1 MRGVQKGKARHPD
14 FPAVLEAGSGRAW
27 RESSRDRQSH
37 LKREQDS
44 QGRGVRGFSEVAGV
58 LELKEIQ
65 GQGLTLGDQAE
76 VKSLV

>member
-1 MRGVQKGKARHPD
+1 MRGVQKGKARHSD
-14 FPAVLEAGSGRAW
+14 FPAVLEAGSVRAW

-44 QGRGVRGFSEVAGV
+44 HGRGVRGFSEVAGV